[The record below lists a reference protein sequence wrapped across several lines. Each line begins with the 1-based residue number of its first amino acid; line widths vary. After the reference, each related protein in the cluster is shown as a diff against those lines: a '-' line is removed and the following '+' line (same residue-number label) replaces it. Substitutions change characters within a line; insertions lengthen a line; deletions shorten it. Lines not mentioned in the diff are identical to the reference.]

1 MYILDGRDYYI
12 NYNDGRIISYSR
24 LQLSLNN
31 NSVTMGSEQSSVPPK
46 KQVQRPQQMR
56 RGHTIAVSNIPDTSR
71 SSDPTASGN
80 NSPGTSICSDSE
92 LPYISYTVDRPIG
105 DSPKASARNQ
115 RTTDNKKS
123 LLQRRQLSL
132 QARKTKLA
140 RDIIVVKPATDDQ
153 LDEDIQR
160 LQEIPTFLPIMRGTL
175 GLPGARDPEVL
186 EGLDYRPWI
195 RVTTR
200 LQAHL
205 AACAH
210 PLAAEEISLASKI
223 KEADT
228 EISRL
233 YSQLVDRQRAN
244 ARHAERL
251 ARVHEVSHQLARC
264 NSLLHQ
270 TLQDAEELNAL
281 LPEDKR
287 LEPFVWNI
295 EEER

>member
-1 MYILDGRDYYI
+1 
-12 NYNDGRIISYSR
+12 
-24 LQLSLNN
+24 
-31 NSVTMGSEQSSVPPK
+31 MGSEQSSVPPK
-46 KQVQRPQQMR
+46 KQAQRAPPVR
-56 RGHTIAVSNIPDTSR
+56 RGHTIAVPNISDPSR
-71 SSDPTASGN
+71 SNELPASGN

-105 DSPKASARNQ
+105 DSPKASAKTQ
-115 RTTDNKKS
+115 RSADSKKS
-123 LLQRRQLSL
+123 MLQRRQLSL
-132 QARKTKLA
+132 QARKNKRA
-140 RDIIVVKPATDDQ
+140 RDIVVVKQATDVQ

-186 EGLDYRPWI
+186 EGLDYRPWV

-210 PLAAEEISLASKI
+210 PLATIEGGLAAKI
-223 KEADT
+223 KEADQ

-233 YSQLVDRQRAN
+233 YSQMVDKQRAN

-251 ARVHEVSHQLARC
+251 ARVHEVSHQLSRC
-264 NSLLHQ
+264 NSLLQQ
-270 TLQDAEELNAL
+270 TLQDIEEINAL

-287 LEPFVWNI
+287 LEPFVWST
-295 EEER
+295 E